1 MAESGNWRQGLDEW
15 PNSVGELYVDP
26 RRAALV
32 IVDMQNYY
40 VRDDGGL
47 VQLLRRRFPARAAY
61 LAERMGI
68 VIPNQQRLL
77 GFFRENGLRR
87 VYLTVGAEL
96 PDGSDQFDRRYRRD
110 RRRAEQAGLANVLT
124 KGSYQHAVIDE
135 LAPRPDELVLNKN
148 SVSAF
153 NSTALDQFLRN
164 MKVETL
170 VMTGCA
176 TDACVETTA
185 RDAADRGYNVILV
198 DDACATFGEEAHVAT
213 LRAFSRMFGKV
224 ATTDELL
231 AFLEGALAKEGTTVW
246 P

>member
-1 MAESGNWRQGLDEW
+1 MATSDWRQGLDEW
-15 PNSVGELYVDP
+15 PNSVGELYIDP
-26 RRAALV
+26 RRTALV

-40 VRDDGGL
+40 VRDDGGM
-47 VQLLRRRFPARAAY
+47 VQLLRRRFPARASY
-61 LAERMGI
+61 LAERMKV
-68 VIPNQQRLL
+68 VIPNLQQLL
-77 GFFRENGLRR
+77 AFFREQGLRR
-87 VYLTVGAEL
+87 VFLTVGAEL

-110 RRRAEQAGLANVLT
+110 RRRAEQAGLASVLS
-124 KGSYQHAVIDE
+124 KGTYQHAIIDE

-153 NSTALDQFLRN
+153 NSTALDQYLRN

-198 DDACATFGEEAHVAT
+198 EDACAAFGEEAHVAT
-213 LRAFSRMFGKV
+213 LRAFARMFGKV
-224 ATTDELL
+224 ATTGEVVQ
-231 AFLEGALAKEGTTVW
+231 FLQEALSKEGATVW